1 MRGVSSTIMLAV
13 AVPAMCGVSA
23 FQLTSVLKTPPSP
36 YASMSHID
44 GVRAILADGW
54 TLTSD
59 GAAKLESDVERDPGN
74 LAARIRLLSYYTQY
88 VVLPELRSKHL
99 LWLIEHHPDS
109 DVFQLSTIVTAMA
122 PDYSGVNSPN
132 IERARALW
140 LLQAER
146 YATNANVLAN
156 AATVLAASD
165 GRIAFELLK
174 RLRAIEPQ
182 NPEWLDWQAEV
193 YATAVRSSF
202 ADGIPR
208 VRAWSGAGKKTAHFP
223 FTLPVV
229 ESRLL
234 KSELESSSDIALVGS
249 TADALLGEIALLRNR
264 FAALPEI
271 QASEAVQ
278 GSVRRRIRDE
288 VGRLRRR

>member
-1 MRGVSSTIMLAV
+1 MRGFSWTIMLAV
-13 AVPAMCGVSA
+13 AVPVVCGASA

-36 YASMSHID
+36 YASMSRID
-44 GVRAILADGW
+44 AVRAILADGW

-59 GAAKLESDVERDPGN
+59 GASKLESDVEGDPEN

-88 VVLPELRSKHL
+88 VVLPELRSNHL

-109 DVFQLSTIVTAMA
+109 DVFQLRTIVTAMV
-122 PDYSGVNSPN
+122 PDYAGVNSPN

-140 LLQAER
+140 LQQAER
-146 YATNANVLAN
+146 YATNAKVLAN

-165 GRIAFELLK
+165 GKIAFELLK

-182 NPEWLDWQAEV
+182 NPEWLDWQAEA

-202 ADGIPR
+202 GEGIPR
-208 VRAWSGAGKKTAHFP
+208 VRAWSGAGKQTPHFP
-223 FTLPVV
+223 FNLPVV

-234 KSELESSSDIALVGS
+234 KSELESSYDAVLVGS
-249 TADALLGEIALLRNR
+249 TADALLGEIAILKNR
-264 FAALPEI
+264 FAAFPEI
-271 QASEAVQ
+271 QASEAFAQQLQVRVQ
-278 GSVRRRIRDE
+278 Q
-288 VGRLRRR
+288 LRSR